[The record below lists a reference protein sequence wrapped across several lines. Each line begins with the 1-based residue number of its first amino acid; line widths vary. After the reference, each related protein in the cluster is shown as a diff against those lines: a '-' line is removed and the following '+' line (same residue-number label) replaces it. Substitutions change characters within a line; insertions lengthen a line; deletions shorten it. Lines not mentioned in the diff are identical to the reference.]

1 MITFQKLI
9 CIILLYFAVLA
20 LSIEKIK
27 LSWEIATLHNNFE
40 NLQIEYDA
48 LKDLNLK
55 LTTQFYIE
63 NSPANIEKTAK
74 EELGMIKK
82 QPKKIIKTN
91 GIIVTIAFNSLE
103 DNIIKNFFKPS
114 IKFFPKDI
122 PLNNEHE
129 SFFDC
134 IAKKVRPSDFEIK
147 NNPRSRSAIMRVFK
161 KL

>member
-1 MITFQKLI
+1 MIKKNIIFQYLFLLVLI
-9 CIILLYFAVLA
+9 FI

-82 QPKKIIKTN
+82 QPKKIIQ
-91 GIIVTIAFNSLE
+91 
-103 DNIIKNFFKPS
+103 
-114 IKFFPKDI
+114 
-122 PLNNEHE
+122 NE
-129 SFFDC
+129 
-134 IAKKVRPSDFEIK
+134 K
-147 NNPRSRSAIMRVFK
+147 
-161 KL
+161 

>member
-9 CIILLYFAVLA
+9 YIILLCFAVLA

-82 QPKKIIKTN
+82 QPKKI
-91 GIIVTIAFNSLE
+91 LQ
-103 DNIIKNFFKPS
+103 
-114 IKFFPKDI
+114 
-122 PLNNEHE
+122 NE
-129 SFFDC
+129 
-134 IAKKVRPSDFEIK
+134 K
-147 NNPRSRSAIMRVFK
+147 
-161 KL
+161 

>member
-9 CIILLYFAVLA
+9 YIILLCFAVLA

-40 NLQIEYDA
+40 NLQIEHDA

-82 QPKKIIKTN
+82 QPKKIIK
-91 GIIVTIAFNSLE
+91 
-103 DNIIKNFFKPS
+103 
-114 IKFFPKDI
+114 
-122 PLNNEHE
+122 NE
-129 SFFDC
+129 
-134 IAKKVRPSDFEIK
+134 K
-147 NNPRSRSAIMRVFK
+147 
-161 KL
+161 

>member
-9 CIILLYFAVLA
+9 CIILLCFAVLA

-40 NLQIEYDA
+40 NLQIEHDA

-63 NSPANIEKTAK
+63 NSPANIEKTAT

-82 QPKKIIKTN
+82 QPKKIIQ
-91 GIIVTIAFNSLE
+91 
-103 DNIIKNFFKPS
+103 
-114 IKFFPKDI
+114 
-122 PLNNEHE
+122 NE
-129 SFFDC
+129 
-134 IAKKVRPSDFEIK
+134 K
-147 NNPRSRSAIMRVFK
+147 
-161 KL
+161 